1 MLVNISGTLV
11 TFFSTLRVRNSERTA
26 STHDKSKSTTSLTTG
41 ANSNSFIANNY
52 SEFYHHPKT
61 YEQFE
66 EYKEIAAMS
75 RQGRN
80 ATVLASAN
88 SGAFGDYSY
97 DDGEDDMDEGVH
109 DTSSLYLRPEVN

>member
-1 MLVNISGTLV
+1 
-11 TFFSTLRVRNSERTA
+11 
-26 STHDKSKSTTSLTTG
+26 
-41 ANSNSFIANNY
+41 FITNNY

-80 ATVLASAN
+80 ATVLASGN
-88 SGAFGDYSY
+88 SAAFGDNSY

-109 DTSSLYLRPEVN
+109 NTSSLYLRPEVTERVKGFCICWSSASLIHSIRTWKWEVL